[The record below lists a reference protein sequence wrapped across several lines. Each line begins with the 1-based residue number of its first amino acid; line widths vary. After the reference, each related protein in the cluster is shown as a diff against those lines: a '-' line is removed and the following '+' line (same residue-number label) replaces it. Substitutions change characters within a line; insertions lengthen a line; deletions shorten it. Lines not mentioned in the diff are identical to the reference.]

1 MTQDEYDDMVRE
13 ESEARGVEKGRKE
26 GRVEG
31 IFKTLYE
38 LVRDNLLSLANA
50 AKKAG
55 QSEEEF
61 TAGMSAY
68 FAQGGAV

>member
-1 MTQDEYDDMVRE
+1 MCKAILEIKQ
-13 ESEARGVEKGRKE
+13 E
-26 GRVEG
+26 GRAEG

-38 LVRDNLLSLANA
+38 LVKENLLSLANA

-55 QSEEEF
+55 RLEEEF
-61 TAGMSAY
+61 AAGMSAY